1 MGITSII
8 TMSPP
13 GAPTSAAKI
22 DLSRFREGVGLLC
35 TVDLGAVAS
44 YSVEVSGDGVHWNLH
59 DVLQNKT
66 ASANDSLAFP
76 VALVRLNGTITG
88 GNVTLCIIQ
97 GQ

>member
-1 MGITSII
+1 MGITNVI
-8 TMSPP
+8 TMIPP
-13 GAPTSAAKI
+13 GGATNAIKI

-35 TVDLGAVAS
+35 TLDFGAVAS
-44 YSVEVSGDGVHWNLH
+44 YSVEVSGDGTHWNLH